1 MSMVRYSAYRKKQAG
16 GRHVWGVLRQE
27 GRKQNFRTVGED
39 DDAQEK
45 AEKLAKKLSRMEA
58 DSPDATDRFLCWH
71 RAGEPLPLDR
81 TVRDYART
89 AKDTVAAS
97 TAARYRQFAE
107 RLADRLGAIDLR
119 LLQKE
124 DVGRFVRAEHADG
137 RAKDPTINACV
148 LLRSTVLAALRTK
161 DEHGRPHLSDDPLPQ
176 ITKIARRTAT
186 DVWRP
191 SLDQNPSVDAWT
203 PAEARALLQL
213 AASEYPG
220 LYGPCLFQLST
231 GCRIGEVLGMR
242 WSAVELARGEITI
255 RLKIHNNVPGAPKTT
270 ASNRTIKI
278 PQRLIEFLK
287 VHRERQQAED
297 GWVFP
302 APRDAPKHWDDR
314 KYQEVWRKLR
324 KRADVRPLGTHAWR
338 HLFVSNALSS
348 DGWTPAEVAEH
359 VGSSIKVI
367 LERYTHVI
375 HRSRR
380 LDFSFVDDFES

>member
-1 MSMVRYSAYRKKQAG
+1 
-16 GRHVWGVLRQE
+16 
-27 GRKQNFRTVGED
+27 
-39 DDAQEK
+39 
-45 AEKLAKKLSRMEA
+45 MEA
-58 DSPDATDRFLCWH
+58 SSLDDTNRFLSWH
-71 RAGEPLPLDR
+71 RSGDPLPLDR

-89 AKDTVAAS
+89 AKATVAAS

-107 RLADRLGAIDLR
+107 RLAGRLGAVDLR

-124 DVGRFVRAEHADG
+124 DIGRFVRAEQADG
-137 RAKDPTINACV
+137 RAPDPTINACV

-161 DEHGRPHLSDDPLPQ
+161 DEDGRPHLSDDPLPQ

-191 SLDQNPSVDAWT
+191 SLDQHPSVDAWT
-203 PAEARALLQL
+203 PKEARALLEL
-213 AASEYPG
+213 AARDHPE

-231 GCRIGEVLGMR
+231 GCRIGEALAMR
-242 WSAVELARGEITI
+242 WSAIDLGRGEITI
-255 RLKIHNNVPGAPKTT
+255 RLKVHSNVLGAPKTA

-287 VHRERQQAED
+287 IHRQRQRADD

-302 APRDAPKHWDDR
+302 APRNPRKHWDDR
-314 KYQEVWRKLR
+314 KYQEAWRRLR
-324 KRADVRPLGTHAWR
+324 KKSEVRPLGTHAWR
-338 HLFVSNALSS
+338 HLFISNALSS

-367 LERYTHVI
+367 LERYAHVVR
-375 HRSRR
+375 RSRR
-380 LDFSFVDDFES
+380 LDFSFVDDLES